1 MKKVYLVSVG
11 ERSGKTLVSL
21 GLARNYPGKV
31 RFFKPFRENLVN
43 TPAGLVDQDAFLM
56 AEVLKVED
64 VDAISPLFYDIYD
77 PVSMEEVI
85 EAFET
90 ACSGSEL
97 AIIEGGRDLTAG
109 FTHALS
115 HIDIALALNAT
126 IVLVSSDEPL
136 AIDSVCMFDQLCRQK
151 GARIS
156 GVVLNNSEKS
166 KARELLES
174 KGLTVAGEIPNIPDL
189 KSFKVWEVVE
199 MMEAKVLAG
208 TEGLDRDVK
217 SLLVGAMNPQTAIR
231 YMRRSHAKAVITGGD
246 RTEIQMAALSTD
258 TSCIVLTGGIRPS
271 KTVLSK
277 ADEINVPVLLVEFD
291 TLTSAEMI
299 EHLIARIEPRDKK
312 KLDQITRAVRTKV
325 DLESLWS

>member
-1 MKKVYLVSVG
+1 MNKIYLVSVG

-43 TPAGLVDQDAFLM
+43 TPKGLVDQDAFLM
-56 AEVLKVED
+56 AEVLKMDD
-64 VDAISPLFYDIYD
+64 VASLSPLFYDIYD
-77 PVSMEEVI
+77 PVSIDEVK
-85 EAFET
+85 EAFQEVC
-90 ACSGSEL
+90 AGADL
-97 AIIEGGRDLTAG
+97 ALIEGSRDLTAG
-109 FTHALS
+109 FTHSLS
-115 HIDIALALNAT
+115 HIDLAQALGAS
-126 IVLVSSDEPL
+126 IVLVSSDDPL
-136 AIDSVCMFDQLCRQK
+136 AIDSVCMFDELCRQK
-151 GARIS
+151 GANIS
-156 GVVLNNSEKS
+156 GVILNNCEKS
-166 KARELLES
+166 KARKVLEDR
-174 KGLTVAGEIPNIPDL
+174 GLRVAGEIPNIPDL

-199 MMEAKVLAG
+199 LMEAKVLAG
-208 TEGLDRDVK
+208 SGGLDRDVK

-271 KTVLSK
+271 KTVLSR
-277 ADEINVPVLLVEFD
+277 AEEIDVPVLLVEFD

-299 EHLIARIEPRDKK
+299 EHLIARIEPRDRK
-312 KLDQITRAVRTKV
+312 KLDQITRVVRTKV